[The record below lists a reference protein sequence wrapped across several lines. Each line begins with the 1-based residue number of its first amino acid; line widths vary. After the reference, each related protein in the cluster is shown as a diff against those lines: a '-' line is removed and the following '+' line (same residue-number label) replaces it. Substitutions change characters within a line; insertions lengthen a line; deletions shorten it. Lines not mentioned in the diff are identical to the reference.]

1 MDMITENKVVPKLR
15 FKEFKDSWFIDK
27 FSKYIKLYRG
37 SSPRPIS
44 KYRTKNNGV
53 NWIKIGD
60 TKKSTNY
67 EISSVEEQITF
78 EGSLKSR
85 KVEVG
90 ELILANSMSFGKTY
104 KLNISGCIYDGWFV
118 LREYQDDFYINFLHQ
133 LLNSN
138 YMQKQYIRFS
148 TGGVVQNISSEIVYS
163 TKICKPNLYEQQ
175 KIASFL
181 SAIDEKLQQLTKK
194 KELLEDYKKGIMQK
208 IFSQEIRFKDDSGN
222 NYPDWQEKKLGQI
235 GKTFNGLT
243 GKTKKDF
250 GNGKPFI
257 QYMQIFSS
265 AKIDK
270 SKFGFVNLKENEK
283 QNKVRYG
290 DVFFTTSSE
299 TPLEIG
305 YASVLTEE
313 IEELYLNSFCFGFR
327 ANSLSELYPD
337 FASYL
342 FRSQSLRKQIV
353 KLAQGSTRY
362 NMSKVQLLKI
372 LVKLPSLK
380 EQKKIADFLT
390 LIDNKI
396 ENTLF
401 QLEKTKEFKK
411 GLLQQM
417 FV

>member
-208 IFSQEIRFKDDSGN
+208 IFSQEIRFKDDSGSE
-222 NYPDWQEKKLGQI
+222 YPDWQEKKLGQVCSVVK
-235 GKTFNGLT
+235 GKQLNKSELTKSGLYPALNGGINPSGYTSKWNTEKNVITISEGGNSCGYVNLS
-243 GKTKKDF
+243 KTKFWCGGHCYALLEINDNTNFKYLF
-250 GNGKPFI
+250 QILKFLENKIMRLRVGSTLPNIQMKEINRFLVFI
-257 QYMQIFSS
+257 PNLEEQVMIANVLSS
-265 AKIDK
+265 IDK
-270 SKFGFVNLKENEK
+270 
-283 QNKVRYG
+283 
-290 DVFFTTSSE
+290 
-299 TPLEIG
+299 
-305 YASVLTEE
+305 
-313 IEELYLNSFCFGFR
+313 
-327 ANSLSELYPD
+327 
-337 FASYL
+337 
-342 FRSQSLRKQIV
+342 
-353 KLAQGSTRY
+353 
-362 NMSKVQLLKI
+362 
-372 LVKLPSLK
+372 
-380 EQKKIADFLT
+380 
-390 LIDNKI
+390 KI
-396 ENTLF
+396 EF
-401 QLEKTKEFKK
+401 VSHQLEKNKEFKK

>member
-138 YMQKQYIRFS
+138 YMQK
-148 TGGVVQNISSEIVYS
+148 
-163 TKICKPNLYEQQ
+163 
-175 KIASFL
+175 
-181 SAIDEKLQQLTKK
+181 
-194 KELLEDYKKGIMQK
+194 
-208 IFSQEIRFKDDSGN
+208 
-222 NYPDWQEKKLGQI
+222 
-235 GKTFNGLT
+235 
-243 GKTKKDF
+243 
-250 GNGKPFI
+250 
-257 QYMQIFSS
+257 
-265 AKIDK
+265 
-270 SKFGFVNLKENEK
+270 
-283 QNKVRYG
+283 
-290 DVFFTTSSE
+290 
-299 TPLEIG
+299 
-305 YASVLTEE
+305 
-313 IEELYLNSFCFGFR
+313 
-327 ANSLSELYPD
+327 
-337 FASYL
+337 
-342 FRSQSLRKQIV
+342 RS
-353 KLAQGSTRY
+353 
-362 NMSKVQLLKI
+362 
-372 LVKLPSLK
+372 
-380 EQKKIADFLT
+380 
-390 LIDNKI
+390 
-396 ENTLF
+396 
-401 QLEKTKEFKK
+401 
-411 GLLQQM
+411 
-417 FV
+417 